1 MYNKLVVKI
10 NNIDISGFVLKT
22 KYDRDKSELEKKLI
36 LMGLL
41 KKLNCNAKINEMENK
56 IPIIS
61 DLATNATLTA
71 AENKIP
77 NISSLVQIRKDQI
90 IKQYY

>member
-1 MYNKLVVKI
+1 MHNKLFGKV

-22 KYDRDKSELEKKLI
+22 KYNTDKSELEKKLI
-36 LMGLL
+36 LVGLL

-61 DLATNATLTA
+61 DLAANTTLTA

-77 NISSLVQIRKDQI
+77 NISSLVQIGKGQI